1 MVAAVNTSLRL
12 GKVQCHLLP
21 ARTTLLTLQGTLSA
35 PGSTPLLI
43 LVRVLGVG
51 VENKAQMKLIQPQL
65 NAGFHFAQA
74 LLVRTPSCP
83 AFLGAEEVPEGT
95 HTLSWT

>member
-43 LVRVLGVG
+43 LVRVLAVG
-51 VENKAQMKLIQPQL
+51 VENKAHNDAHSAPAKCWLSLCTGP
-65 NAGFHFAQA
+65 AGQD
-74 LLVRTPSCP
+74 
-83 AFLGAEEVPEGT
+83 
-95 HTLSWT
+95 TLMSSLPGCRGGP